1 MDLLAEADED
11 LQDETDEGE
20 EEGVE
25 RRVQAV
31 EEERGQGE
39 ASEEAEED
47 FRLPVFGGLRTAGCV
62 VGSEGGR
69 GGEGGGIHPNEDPKD
84 VKTNFLCAGG

>member
-11 LQDETDEGE
+11 LQDEMDEGE

-31 EEERGQGE
+31 EEERG
-39 ASEEAEED
+39 
-47 FRLPVFGGLRTAGCV
+47 
-62 VGSEGGR
+62 
-69 GGEGGGIHPNEDPKD
+69 
-84 VKTNFLCAGG
+84 